1 MMHMV
6 GNFWMLAA
14 VRKCVM
20 APERSSYRLQSGRLP
35 IDEDA
40 RWAARDA
47 SKNIADWLYFAN
59 VAKFGAIFRDDV
71 QIVRYRDLAAR
82 RHYKRELRGAESL
95 SVRIKG

>member
-1 MMHMV
+1 
-6 GNFWMLAA
+6 MLAA
-14 VRKCVM
+14 VRKCVLVDRQ
-20 APERSSYRLQSGRLP
+20 APALQP
-35 IDEDA
+35 IARAFRGHDA

-95 SVRIKG
+95 SVRIKA